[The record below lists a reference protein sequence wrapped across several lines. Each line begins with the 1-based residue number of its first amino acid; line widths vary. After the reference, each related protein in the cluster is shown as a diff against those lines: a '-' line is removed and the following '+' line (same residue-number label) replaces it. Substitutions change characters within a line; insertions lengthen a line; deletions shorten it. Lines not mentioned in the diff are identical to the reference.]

1 MIEMCVS
8 GAGDFDVA
16 LLRRLGRGWPRMRRR
31 GRELSSESDV
41 SDEDNAL
48 WDDIDFFRI
57 DRERCDTGI
66 VQYTH
71 SHHGIYMMWLTFR
84 LVPIRSVSAI

>member
-1 MIEMCVS
+1 MCVS

-71 SHHGIYMMWLTFR
+71 SQYRTYMMWLTFR
-84 LVPIRSVSAI
+84 LVPIRSVSAT